1 MSTSRAFA
9 PALVLLLLAA
19 LIPVF
24 VTANTVLNFIVFTL
38 IIALAAQGWNLL
50 GGLCGQFSFGHA
62 AFFGSGAYAA
72 ALLQA
77 RYGVNPWAAFAAAI
91 GFAALVGWIIGYL
104 SFRSG
109 LRGSY
114 FALVTLA
121 FAEVFRILANAS
133 AFTGGAAGTLIKLD
147 IRPENFQ
154 FASRAAFVWIA
165 LALVG
170 FTLLLTTAIA
180 RSRLGAWFA
189 AVRENEDAAR
199 ALGVDTLA
207 VKLKAITLSGGIT
220 GAAGALY
227 VQYYLYLDA
236 NIAYGSWISIEA
248 LIAPII
254 GGIGTPLGPIVGAVT
269 LHGLGELTKL
279 FAGGI
284 PGIDLVIYG
293 ALLIAAIAFAPDG
306 MMGLLKR
313 LGRGQ
318 VMPKTTASKTTAAK
332 TTTVKT
338 EGAA

>member
-1 MSTSRAFA
+1 MNAARAYA
-9 PALVLLLLAA
+9 PAIALLLLAA

-24 VTANTVLNFIVFTL
+24 VSANTVLNFIVFTL

-50 GGLCGQFSFGHA
+50 GGFGGQFSFGHA
-62 AFFGSGAYAA
+62 AFFGTGAYATA
-72 ALLQA
+72 ILQA
-77 RYGVNPWAAFAAAI
+77 RYGVNAWAGFAIGIALSAAI
-91 GFAALVGWIIGYL
+91 GWLIGYL

-133 AFTGGAAGTLIKLD
+133 AFTGGAAGTLVRLD
-147 IRPENFQ
+147 VRPENFQ

-165 LALVG
+165 LSLVG
-170 FTLLLTTAIA
+170 FVLLMTIAIA
-180 RSRLGAWFA
+180 RSRFGAWLA

-199 ALGVDTLA
+199 ALGVDALA
-207 VKLKAITLSGGIT
+207 VKLRAITLSAGVT

-236 NIAYGSWISIEA
+236 SIAYGAWISVEA

-254 GGIGTPLGPIVGAVT
+254 GGIGTPLGPVIGAVT

-279 FAGGI
+279 FAGRI

-306 MMGLLKR
+306 IMGLLR
-313 LGRGQ
+313 RMLR
-318 VMPKTTASKTTAAK
+318 SKSAAK
-332 TTTVKT
+332 TDAPTMS
-338 EGAA
+338 EGAP

>member
-1 MSTSRAFA
+1 MTASRAYG
-9 PALVLLLLAA
+9 PALLLILLAA
-19 LIPVF
+19 LIPAF
-24 VTANTVLNFIVFTL
+24 VSANTVLNFIVFTL

-50 GGLCGQFSFGHA
+50 GGFGGQFSFGHA
-62 AFFGSGAYAA
+62 AFFGTGAYATA
-72 ALLQA
+72 ILQT
-77 RYGVNPWAAFAAAI
+77 RYGINAWAGFALGVALAAA
-91 GFAALVGWIIGYL
+91 VGWVIGYL

-133 AFTGGAAGTLIKLD
+133 TFTGGAAGTLVKLD

-154 FASRAAFVWIA
+154 FSSRAAFVWIG

-170 FTLLLTTAIA
+170 SVLVMTIAIT
-180 RSRLGAWFA
+180 RSRFGAWLA

-207 VKLKAITLSGGIT
+207 VKLQAITLSAGIT

-236 NIAYGSWISIEA
+236 NLAYGAWISVEA

-254 GGIGTPLGPIVGAVT
+254 GGIGTPLGPVIGAVAM
-269 LHGLGELTKL
+269 HVIGEGTKMV
-279 FAGGI
+279 AGSI
-284 PGIDLVIYG
+284 PGIDLVLYG
-293 ALLIAAIAFAPDG
+293 ALLVAAIAFAPDG
-306 MMGLLKR
+306 IMGLLRK
-313 LGRGQ
+313 LGRKAK
-318 VMPKTTASKTTAAK
+318 PAASS
-332 TTTVKT
+332 T
-338 EGAA
+338 EGAR

>member
-1 MSTSRAFA
+1 MNAVRAFA

-24 VTANTVLNFIVFTL
+24 VSANTVLNFIVFTL
-38 IIALAAQGWNLL
+38 IIALSAQGWNLL
-50 GGLCGQFSFGHA
+50 GGFGGQFSFGHA
-62 AFFGSGAYAA
+62 AFFGTGAYATA
-72 ALLQA
+72 ILQA
-77 RYGVNPWAAFAAAI
+77 RYGVNAWAGFAAAI
-91 GFAALVGWIIGYL
+91 ALSALVGWIIGYL

-133 AFTGGAAGTLIKLD
+133 SFTGGAAGTLIKLD
-147 IRPENFQ
+147 MRPENFQ
-154 FASRAAFVWIA
+154 FSSRAVFVWIG

-170 FTLLLTTAIA
+170 SVLLMTIAIA
-180 RSRLGAWFA
+180 RSRFGAWLA

-199 ALGVDTLA
+199 ALGVDALA
-207 VKLKAITLSGGIT
+207 VKLKAITLSAGVT

-236 NIAYGSWISIEA
+236 NIAYGAWISIES

-254 GGIGTPLGPIVGAVT
+254 GGIGTPLGPILGAVT

-279 FAGGI
+279 FAGRI
-284 PGIDLVIYG
+284 PGVDLVIYG
-293 ALLIAAIAFAPDG
+293 ALLVAAIAFAPDG
-306 MMGLLKR
+306 IMGLLKK
-313 LGRGQ
+313 LGRKRK
-318 VMPKTTASKTTAAK
+318 PA
-332 TTTVKT
+332 T
-338 EGAA
+338 EGAS

>member
-1 MSTSRAFA
+1 MSATRAYA
-9 PALVLLLLAA
+9 PAVALLLLAA

-38 IIALAAQGWNLL
+38 IIALSAQGWNLL
-50 GGLCGQFSFGHA
+50 GGFGGQFSFGHA
-62 AFFGSGAYAA
+62 AFFGTGAYAA
-72 ALLQA
+72 AILQA
-77 RYGVNPWAAFAAAI
+77 RYGVNAWAAFAAGI
-91 GFAALVGWIIGYL
+91 ALSALTGWVIGYL

-133 AFTGGAAGTLIKLD
+133 SFTGGAAGTLIKLD
-147 IRPENFQ
+147 VRPENFQ

-170 FTLLLTTAIA
+170 FVLLTTTAIA
-180 RSRLGAWFA
+180 RSRFGAWLE
-189 AVRENEDAAR
+189 AVRENEDPAR

-207 VKLKAITLSGGIT
+207 VKLMAITLSGGIT

-236 NIAYGSWISIEA
+236 SIAYGAWISVES

-254 GGIGTPLGPIVGAVT
+254 GGIGTSFGPILGAVT

-279 FAGGI
+279 FAGRI

-293 ALLIAAIAFAPDG
+293 ALLVAAIAFAPDG
-306 MMGLLKR
+306 IMGLLKR
-313 LGRGQ
+313 FTRKRR
-318 VMPKTTASKTTAAK
+318 PAPERAS
-332 TTTVKT
+332 
-338 EGAA
+338 

>member
-1 MSTSRAFA
+1 MTTSRAYA

-19 LIPVF
+19 LIPAF
-24 VTANTVLNFIVFTL
+24 VSANTVLNFIVFTL

-50 GGLCGQFSFGHA
+50 GGFGGQFSFGHA
-62 AFFGSGAYAA
+62 AFFGTGAYVTAI
-72 ALLQA
+72 LQT
-77 RYGVNPWAAFAAAI
+77 RYGINAWA
-91 GFAALVGWIIGYL
+91 GFAIAIALTALVGWIIGYL

-133 AFTGGAAGTLIKLD
+133 SFTGGAAGTLVKLD

-154 FASRAAFVWIA
+154 FSSRAAFVWIG

-170 FTLLLTTAIA
+170 AVLLMTIAIS
-180 RSRLGAWFA
+180 RSRLGAWLA

-207 VKLKAITLSGGIT
+207 VKLKAITLSAAIT

-236 NIAYGSWISIEA
+236 NIAYGAWISVEA

-254 GGIGTPLGPIVGAVT
+254 GGIGTPFGPVIGAVT
-269 LHGLGELTKL
+269 MHVIGELTKL
-279 FAGGI
+279 AAGSI
-284 PGIDLVIYG
+284 PGIDLVLYG
-293 ALLIAAIAFAPDG
+293 ALLVAAIAFAPDG
-306 MMGLLKR
+306 IMGLLRKLVR
-313 LGRGQ
+313 K
-318 VMPKTTASKTTAAK
+318 PKPSPAP
-332 TTTVKT
+332 T
-338 EGAA
+338 EGAL